1 MRAESDALSFAHL
14 WQGALLASCLTS
26 TGDWPNVLG
35 NGRSQPWT
43 VTTCW
48 YGGIV
53 CALFAVLTVA
63 QQAMRLHR
71 LAAHRDGLERIRRC
85 MASRRL
91 SQDGHVLPH
100 RWRVHTWQI
109 GPALLTASVLCMVI
123 GMGIMLWV
131 GAQEGPLKKEY
142 EKWWDGN
149 AKVCAMSAVCK
160 LQ

>member
-1 MRAESDALSFAHL
+1 MLRAEFSVQCSDHL
-14 WQGALLASCLTS
+14 EKGALLASCLTS

-35 NGRSQPWT
+35 NGRSQLWT

-48 YGGIV
+48 YAGIV

-91 SQDGHVLPH
+91 SQNGHVLPH
-100 RWRVHTWQI
+100 R
-109 GPALLTASVLCMVI
+109 
-123 GMGIMLWV
+123 
-131 GAQEGPLKKEY
+131 
-142 EKWWDGN
+142 
-149 AKVCAMSAVCK
+149 
-160 LQ
+160 